1 VSPRRFCP
9 ASRVALFLAARG
21 RCAGCGIALE
31 PVEDAVYPE
40 HADRLRIP
48 ASVEAIDTGL
58 ARATSVDA

>member
-31 PVEDAVYPE
+31 PVEDA
-40 HADRLRIP
+40 DRLRIP